1 MKFIISII
9 LLLQCFITVS
19 AQGVSNLTAEE
30 KAYLFHI
37 VRKSPILESN
47 IGRYFEYK
55 GPDIRFSNKKI
66 NYDSVEILIINQPD
80 LLFIRTSEIAK
91 SPKGLLAEA
100 ANKMAIWELN
110 KTLLAKRMGDKELE
124 MYQTQY
130 GIFENILIEKIPMNA
145 FKYEGG
151 KRVPHPKLDNVLN
164 PSLSFSD
171 KRALIGTFS
180 FLDLNEQF
188 ATLQAINATINKY
201 VEIRSESFFRALGG
215 EANKFV
221 NVLVAAGDGS
231 STSGLLEEREKDER
245 GRWNKGLPKAVGLFP
260 YQMKIE
266 QATKTTKAIIEP
278 MRITANDFNT
288 IGNNKITNL
297 HLDVWGYNAEKQTTV
312 VIEKNG
318 LSYPLFGSGETRFLS
333 PDSAFSKGA
342 TFVSVINDLKSK
354 VAKLDEMILGKKG
367 FDYWIDYHEKKKQ
380 EQLLK
385 IDKNSENI
393 SYQRSAPITTSK
405 KSKKIGH
412 DMVLDKTDSG
422 KKGRKVRQESL
433 VQQYAHLE
441 AIKKKIAD
449 LKKEKAEAI
458 DLQAQYQRKLDVYLT
473 AFGRNWATYTQKDG
487 LFTFQDSTTFDMLT
501 QEFQFQA
508 KAKSEAFEIRLL
520 AIPYSSNSNQADEV
534 MLHINLI
541 DAIPDYDARLQLSLE
556 DVFASD
562 QWELKQVLLQ
572 ETDSVAV
579 RQFFEALLD
588 KKLPFKVIARGQGL
602 GKWNGA
608 KVVKDF
614 ESREFDSYPGN
625 TAEEK
630 ADSKLD
636 STFQRLR
643 KTEVLINLS
652 RKITLE
658 VNSYTDPVKSNLKV
672 SESSILEAMK
682 KYQLTKNQV
691 LSAYRSA
698 QVLLQLK
705 DEMNVLAGQYFD
717 REKAKI
723 IIDRLNTEVNN
734 AKITVGP
741 ASFKVNQLMA
751 K

>member
-1 MKFIISII
+1 MKFIVSII
-9 LLLQCFITVS
+9 LLLPFLNTVN

-37 VRKSPILESN
+37 VRKSPILENN
-47 IGRYFEYK
+47 IGRYFEYH

-66 NYDSVEILIINQPD
+66 NYDSVEIVIMNQPD
-80 LLFIRTSEIAK
+80 LLFIRTAEIAK

-110 KTLLAKRMGDKELE
+110 KILLAKRMGDKELE
-124 MYQTQY
+124 IYQTQY
-130 GIFENILIEKIPMNA
+130 KFFEKILIEKIPMNA

-180 FLDLNEQF
+180 FLDINDQF
-188 ATLQAINATINKY
+188 ATLEAIHATINKY
-201 VEIRSESFFRALGG
+201 VEIRTETFFRALGG
-215 EANKFV
+215 EANQFK
-221 NVLVAAGDGS
+221 NILVAAGDGS

-260 YQMKIE
+260 YQLKIE
-266 QATKTTKAIIEP
+266 PATKTTKAIIEP
-278 MRITANDFNT
+278 MRISTNDFNT
-288 IGNNKITNL
+288 VGNHRLTNI
-297 HLDVWGYNAEKQTTV
+297 HMDVWGYNAEKQTTV

-333 PDSAFSKGA
+333 PDSSFSKGA
-342 TFVSVINDLKSK
+342 TFASILNDLKSK
-354 VAKLDEMILGKKG
+354 IAKIDDLIFGKKG
-367 FDYWIDYHEKKKQ
+367 FDYWIAYHEQRKQ
-380 EQLLK
+380 DQLLK

-393 SYQRSAPITTSK
+393 SYQRSSAITTSK
-405 KSKKIGH
+405 KSKRIGH
-412 DMVLDKTDSG
+412 DMVLDGTDSG
-422 KKGRKVRQESL
+422 KKARKVRQESL

-441 AIKKKIAD
+441 AIKKKIED

-458 DLQAQYQRKLDVYLT
+458 DLQAQYQRKLDVYQT

-487 LFTFQDSTTFDMLT
+487 LFTFQDSTTFDLFT

-508 KAKSEAFEIRLL
+508 KANSEAFEIRLL

-534 MLHINLI
+534 MLHINVM
-541 DAIPDYDARLQLSLE
+541 DAVPDYDARLQLNLE
-556 DVFASD
+556 DVFTSD
-562 QWELKQVLLQ
+562 QWELKQDLLSDA
-572 ETDSVAV
+572 DSVAV

-588 KKLPFKVIARGQGL
+588 KKLAFKVIARGQGL

-614 ESREFDSYPGN
+614 EAREMDAYPGN
-625 TAEEK
+625 TVEEK
-630 ADSKLD
+630 SNSKMD
-636 STFQRLR
+636 STFLRLR
-643 KTEVLINLS
+643 KTEVLINLK
-652 RKITLE
+652 RQITLE
-658 VNSYTDPVKSNLKV
+658 VNSFTDPVKSNLNV
-672 SESSILEAMK
+672 SEANILEAMK

-698 QVLLQLK
+698 EVLLKLR
-705 DEMNVLAGQYFD
+705 DEMNVLAGYYFD
-717 REKAKI
+717 REKTKI

-734 AKITVGP
+734 TKITVGP
-741 ASFKVNQLMA
+741 ASFKINQLTA
-751 K
+751 R